1 MDHNAINMQHAINIM
16 ERAKAR
22 NSVDMAFF
30 QRHGI
35 TNDQKPVI
43 VKTEEEFHECGNKA
57 CFAGHIA
64 LAPEFQAHT
73 YQNYRAAVGYEG
85 SPRLVNELG
94 QYRATGADFIIA
106 TWLGIPVEWAER
118 LIFEATCAARADS
131 SGSQFA
137 DGPHCIYGVMWED
150 VTAEHVLKV
159 LRNIQT
165 HGLAMTLDL
174 AIDQWE
180 GTKWQFPKY
189 TMLQLQESIKE
200 HDPNNFD

>member
-1 MDHNAINMQHAINIM
+1 MEYNTENIQHAINIM

-35 TNDQKPVI
+35 IKDQKAAI
-43 VKTEEEFHECGNKA
+43 VKTEEEFHACGNKA

-64 LAPEFQAHT
+64 LAPEFQAYT
-73 YQNYRAAVGYEG
+73 YKDYRAAVGYEG
-85 SPRLVNELG
+85 APRFVNESG
-94 QYRATGADFIIA
+94 QYRAAGADFIIA
-106 TWLGIPVEWAER
+106 TWLGIPVEWVER
-118 LIFEATCAARADS
+118 LIFETTCVAREDVT
-131 SGSQFA
+131 GVQFA
-137 DGPHCIYGVMWED
+137 DGPHCVYGVMWGD

-174 AIDQWE
+174 VIDQWE

-189 TMLQLQESIKE
+189 VMRQLQDSIKD
-200 HDPNNFD
+200 HDPNNLD